1 MYFIITLIH
10 IYNLHFTISHSHLIR
25 FTSFLQFQSIL
36 SASDLSER
44 IVFNSWSTKQS
55 NPDVYGS
62 LIQQY
67 VVKAFDWLQKK
78 SIEIS
83 KIGNI
88 CNILTYTNGVR
99 VKEEF
104 CVRLIYC
111 LSYALEPMHQSEL
124 ATKVIHH
131 L

>member
-1 MYFIITLIH
+1 MFIISLIH
-10 IYNLHFTISHSHLIR
+10 IYTHTHTIQHFDSTRLKYDSIQFKFHFIS
-25 FTSFLQFQSIL
+25 
-36 SASDLSER
+36 SASDLSEQ
-44 IVFNSWSTKQS
+44 IVYDSWSIKQT

-99 VKEEF
+99 LKEDF

-111 LSYALEPMHQSEL
+111 LGYALEPTHQNEF
-124 ATKVIHH
+124 ATKVE
-131 L
+131 